1 MPKAAATRPKIRVS
15 TASPPALAK
24 PTTIELAAEW
34 VRPDTLKPWAKNPR
48 KNDGEPVNKVAESI
62 RRFGFA
68 APIVARKAT
77 REIIAGHTRWKAAA
91 KLGLDKVPVRFIDI
105 SEREAHLLAL
115 ADNRL
120 GELADWD
127 DAQLHEILASY
138 DLSDINMAG
147 WDDKALR
154 ELERAIRGE
163 DDITEDDVPE
173 PPKNPITKLGD
184 LIVLGKHRLVCGDS
198 RDPKVVSLARAKL
211 LPFIMVSDPPYG
223 VNYDPEWRKKAG
235 INNSERMGK
244 VENDHQTSWIEA
256 YKHFTG
262 DVSYLWCGSL
272 QSPEVAV
279 ELDAVSFE
287 RRSLII
293 WNKPSLVISRGHYH
307 WKHETLWYAV
317 REGKS
322 ARWCGDRTSSTVW
335 EIARKDGS
343 EETIHSTQ
351 KPVECMARPIR
362 NHGVAGDVVYDPFCG
377 SGTTLIAAEQ
387 LQRICVAIELSPAYC
402 DVIVERWQKLTG
414 GKARRN
420 PVSDPEESSWAAN
433 DQAARRATTRKSTP
447 KSSNI

>member
-1 MPKAAATRPKIRVS
+1 MKSAAAAKKRPS
-15 TASPPALAK
+15 APP
-24 PTTIELAAEW
+24 PIELAAVW
-34 VRPDTLKPWAKNPR
+34 VAPHTLKPWAKNPR

-62 RRFGFA
+62 KRFGFA

-77 REIIAGHTRWKAAA
+77 SEIIAGHTRWKAAT
-91 KLGLDKVPVRFIDI
+91 KLGLERVPVRFLDI

-127 DAQLHEILASY
+127 DPQLHEILASY
-138 DLSDINMAG
+138 DMGDVMLAG

-154 ELERAIRGE
+154 ELERSIRAE
-163 DDITEDDVPE
+163 DDINEDAVPE
-173 PPKNPITKLGD
+173 LPKKPVTKPGD
-184 LIVLGKHRLVCGDS
+184 LWVLGKHRLVCGDAT
-198 RDPKVVSLARAKL
+198 DEKVVKLARAKL
-211 LPFIMVSDPPYG
+211 TPFIMVTDPPYG

-244 VENDHQTSWIEA
+244 VLNDDQASWLEA
-256 YKHFTG
+256 WKLFSG
-262 DVSYLWCGSL
+262 DVVYAWCDSL
-272 QSPEVAV
+272 HSPDVSRD
-279 ELDAVSFE
+279 LDAAGFE
-287 RRSLII
+287 RRALII

-307 WKHETLWYAV
+307 WKHEPCWYGV
-317 REGKS
+317 RAGKG
-322 ARWCGDRTSSTVW
+322 ARWCGDRSSSTVW

-377 SGTTLIAAEQ
+377 SGTTVIAAEQ
-387 LQRICVAIELSPAYC
+387 LERICVAVELSPAYC

-420 PVSDPEESSWAAN
+420 PSSDPDTEAAAPWAEAN
-433 DQAARRATTRKSTP
+433 AKTSTARKSTRR
-447 KSSNI
+447 SSAT